1 MKVKRTEE
9 AVHLPA
15 PPLSLF
21 SLSLALSFLSF
32 CALSLTLSLSCS
44 STNDC

>member
-15 PPLSLF
+15 PPSLF